1 MNQIECLGRKINVD
15 DNSYLLDADDWKDDV
30 ARALAAQE
38 GIELNAADIDI
49 IRFMRD
55 YYYKY
60 GSFPM
65 LSVVCRNVNKPGDC
79 VNEEFVDPL
88 KAWKIAG
95 LPEPAGEAV
104 SYLQRPV

>member
-1 MNQIECLGRKINVD
+1 MNQIECLGRKIDVD
-15 DNSYLLDADDWKDDV
+15 DNGYMVNRDDWNEDV
-30 ARALAAQE
+30 ARTLAAAE
-38 GIELNAADIDI
+38 DIELSAADIDI
-49 IRFMRD
+49 IRFMRE

-60 GSFPM
+60 DSFPM
-65 LSVVCRNVNKPGDC
+65 LSVVCRNLNKPGDC
-79 VNEEFVDPL
+79 VNQEFIDPL